1 MTPRFLSVVLVL
13 VLVLVLDPR
22 TVRADPD
29 ADRVSYL
36 ARALTAL
43 HQLGPA
49 GRDALA
55 RDLYEA
61 ARARCHAEAATPSA
75 ACLATEAATIC
86 HADPTCLDAADIVA
100 TNLRATNDWIDAA
113 ARARLVQAGDYRAA
127 LAAELRRRYG
137 ALAAE
142 LALAGAPGEPA
153 GEAAAIDRLC
163 RDRDRTV
170 HACRPGDAA
179 CVPSLPW
186 SRCAAALIWY
196 VGGAP

>member
-1 MTPRFLSVVLVL
+1 VKILILIGLGLGLGLRLEAAH
-13 VLVLVLDPR
+13 
-22 TVRADPD
+22 ADSE
-29 ADRVSYL
+29 AERVGYL
-36 ARALTAL
+36 ARALTAV
-43 HQLGPA
+43 HELGPA

-75 ACLATEAATIC
+75 DCLATEAAAIC
-86 HADPTCLDAADIVA
+86 RADPTCLDAADIVA
-100 TNLRATNDWIDAA
+100 TNLRATHDWIDAA

-153 GEAAAIDRLC
+153 GAAAAVDRLC
-163 RDRDRTV
+163 LDRDRTV